1 MTRHDPTPGEGGNER
16 EPHDCGNGEEHGDES
31 PKGGVTDRGRDVLRR
46 HVGPRRLAGMGVVPQ
61 GALVHATL
69 RHWVMRY
76 GLSYR
81 VDLEQVV
88 VSAPGPFL
96 LGW

>member
-1 MTRHDPTPGEGGNER
+1 
-16 EPHDCGNGEEHGDES
+16 
-31 PKGGVTDRGRDVLRR
+31 
-46 HVGPRRLAGMGVVPQ
+46 MGVVPQ

-96 LGW
+96 LVW